1 METETTLSLA
11 ESAEEILSLIKTRDI
26 IQENLKSDHIMN
38 SYLVMVIFNLE
49 TAIKNLAYRVTEAT
63 R

>member
-1 METETTLSLA
+1 METDNTISLA

-26 IQENLKSDHIMN
+26 IQENLKSDRIMN
-38 SYLVMVIFNLE
+38 SYLVLVVHNLE
-49 TAIKNLAYRVTEAT
+49 TAIKNLSNRVNDAT

>member
-11 ESAEEILSLIKTRDI
+11 ESADEILSLIKTRDAI
-26 IQENLKSDHIMN
+26 RDNYNTDKSGN
-38 SYLVMVIFNLE
+38 NYLYMVIVSLE
-49 TAIKNLAYRVTEAT
+49 ISIKNLTYRVQDAT

>member
-1 METETTLSLA
+1 METETTISLA

-26 IQENLKSDHIMN
+26 IKENLKSDHITN

-49 TAIKNLAYRVTEAT
+49 TAIKNLSYRVTEAT

>member
-1 METETTLSLA
+1 METETTLSLT

-26 IQENLKSDHIMN
+26 IQENLNSNRIMN
-38 SYLVMVIFNLE
+38 SYLVMVVFNLE
-49 TAIKNLAYRVTEAT
+49 TAIKNLASRVTDAT

>member
-26 IQENLKSDHIMN
+26 IQENLRSDRIMN
-38 SYLVMVIFNLE
+38 SYLVLVVHNLE
-49 TAIKNLAYRVTEAT
+49 TAIKNLSNRVNDAT

>member
-1 METETTLSLA
+1 METETTLSLT

-26 IQENLKSDHIMN
+26 IQENLNSNRIMN
-38 SYLVMVIFNLE
+38 SYLVMVVFSLE
-49 TAIKNLAYRVTEAT
+49 TAIKNLASRVTDAT